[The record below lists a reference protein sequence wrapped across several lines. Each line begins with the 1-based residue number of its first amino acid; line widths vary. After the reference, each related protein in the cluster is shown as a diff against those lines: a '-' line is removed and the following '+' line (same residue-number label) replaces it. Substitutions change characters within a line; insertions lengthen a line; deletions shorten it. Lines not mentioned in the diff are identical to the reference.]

1 MPRFVLLP
9 ALCAFALGLGCYS
22 LPAAE
27 IAVLSPDHWDA
38 LAPAGKESDAV
49 YGDWV
54 LRNAHWTAVIAQPL
68 ATRNANMTVRNVGGC
83 IIDFTARAKPNDQ
96 LSCYYPGG
104 GRIAFID
111 AKKVRVLVDG
121 NEMQIGANVVS
132 GETIV
137 WEYTDPRMTL
147 RYTAAE
153 DQPHLLVE
161 TIYHN
166 PGAAPLMV
174 EIADGIRA
182 DRTFTIVSDEQGN
195 LFSAADDWFGQA
207 YGVRTGNVPL
217 TLQMRGALAFPAEVA
232 KFELEPG
239 ASRTIA
245 RKLFCAD
252 SQLALLGLA
261 AADLSQKV
269 ATLSVKVAHPQGAA
283 EQAKLTL
290 MQRDKVFATARTGVS
305 GEWSGPVPEG
315 QYELVVDYLGHPRV
329 KKTVDLTSDVRESIL
344 LPEIGSVRL
353 QVVDAE
359 DRPLPCKVAF
369 FGRDETPDPQFAPDS
384 GEVAVGNLYY
394 SHTGDVAQPLLAG
407 KYEALVSH
415 GPEYD
420 AVSVEFEVLPGQ
432 TTAAAAKVKRVVD
445 TQGWISADFHNHA
458 SPSGDNTASQYGRV
472 LNLLCEN
479 IEFAPCTEHN
489 RVDSYLP
496 HLERMKATHLMA
508 TCSGIELTGSP
519 LPVNHQNAFPI
530 EHLPRTQD
538 GGGPTTETDPIEQ
551 IAKLSMWNGGADKLL
566 QMNHPNLPQILGDK
580 DLDGNVDAGF
590 EKMFA
595 FTDVIEIHPIQSIFN
610 PPGKDFDFR
619 KDRNPAFAWLQ
630 MLNQGYRIPG
640 VVNTDAHYNFHGSGW
655 MRNFIRCSTDDPAK
669 ITTPEMIK
677 SSEAGHVVMS
687 TGPFLAVE
695 MTTEA
700 TKKPAIPG
708 DDLSAPNG
716 QAELFIRVQCPN
728 WLDVNRVQVFL
739 NGRAD
744 EELNF
749 TRRAASSQFGNEVV
763 KFEARLPLKLKRD
776 THVVVAAIGEGL
788 TLGRVFGSN
797 YGKLPPVALANPI
810 FVDVDGDGFSP
821 NGDLLDVPLQFDRDA
836 AQSGKLTP
844 VKQ

>member
-9 ALCAFALGLGCYS
+9 ALCALTLVLGCSS
-22 LPAAE
+22 LKAAE
-27 IAVLSPDHWDA
+27 ITVLSPDNWDA
-38 LAPAGKESDAV
+38 FAPAGKEADAV

-54 LRNAHWTAVIAQPL
+54 LRNAQWTAVIAQPL

-83 IIDFTARAKPNDQ
+83 VIDFTTRAEPNDQ

-104 GRIAFID
+104 GRIGFID

-121 NEMQIGANVVS
+121 TAMQIGTSAVS
-132 GETIV
+132 GKTII

-147 RYTAAE
+147 RYTAA
-153 DQPHLLVE
+153 DDRPNLLVE

-166 PGAAPLMV
+166 PGDAPLVV

-182 DRTFTIVSDEQGN
+182 DRTFTIVSDEKGN
-195 LFSAADDWFGQA
+195 LFSAADDWFRQA
-207 YGVRTGNVPL
+207 YGVRTGEAPL
-217 TLQMRGALAFPAEVA
+217 SLQMRGALAFPADVA
-232 KFELEPG
+232 KFELIPG

-245 RKLFCAD
+245 RRLFCAD
-252 SQLALLGLA
+252 SQLALFGLA
-261 AADLSQKV
+261 AADLGQKV

-290 MQRDKVFATARTGVS
+290 LQGDKIIATARTGAS
-305 GEWSGPVPEG
+305 GEWSGPVPQGE
-315 QYELVVDYLGHPRV
+315 YELVVDYLGHPPV
-329 KKTVDLTSDVRESIL
+329 KTAVDLTGDVRESIL
-344 LPEIGSVRL
+344 LREIGSVRL
-353 QVVDAE
+353 EVVDAE

-384 GEVAVGNLYY
+384 GEVAVGNLHY
-394 SHTGDVAQPLLAG
+394 SHTGEFTQPLLAG

-420 AVSVEFEVLPGQ
+420 AVNVEFEVTPGQ
-432 TTAAAAKVKRVVD
+432 TTTAAAKIKRVVD
-445 TQGWISADFHNHA
+445 TKGWISADFHNHA

-508 TCSGIELTGSP
+508 TCTGIELTGSP

-538 GGGPTTETDPIEQ
+538 GGGPTTETDPVEQ

-580 DLDGNVDAGF
+580 DLDGSVDAGF

-619 KDRNPAFAWLQ
+619 KDRNPAFAWMQ

-687 TGPFLAVE
+687 TGPFLSVE

-700 TKKPAIPG
+700 TKKPVIPG

-744 EELNF
+744 EKLNF
-749 TRRAASSQFGNEVV
+749 TRRAGSPQFGNEVV
-763 KFEARLPLKLKRD
+763 KFEARLPLKLERD

-788 TLGRVFGSN
+788 TLGRVFGPN

-821 NGDLLDVPLQFDRDA
+821 NGDLLDVPLQFDREA

-844 VKQ
+844 VKK